1 MLNGDEIPLEEL
13 ELMNRP
19 MTPIEA
25 YEADRVDATSKDV
38 APLAFR
44 AASEFASKPVPVRE
58 FVVDELIPAKTVTI
72 INGDGGT
79 GKSLLSLQLGV
90 AAATSGYWCGR
101 EVSGGRCLFLSA
113 EDDEDELH
121 RRLHD
126 ISKGLGIS
134 LSALDNLQIHSLVG
148 DDAVLALADGKS
160 NKMVPTRLFHML
172 DATINQV
179 RPRLIVLDT
188 LADMF
193 GGDEINR
200 AQARQFIGLLRGFCA
215 RYGVT
220 IVLLAHP
227 SLSGM
232 ASGSGSSGS
241 TAWNNSVRSR
251 LYLDRVREN
260 NEEPDPD
267 IRVLRTKKANYG
279 KTGGEIKLRWVD
291 GMFKPEGGPDSLVV
305 IAAQSAAERL
315 FLELLQQYTVAGR
328 NVSDMPSANYAPTI
342 FANDP
347 RAGQITRKGFMA
359 AMQRLFAANRI
370 KVEMVGA
377 PSKKRKAIVIAPTE

>member
-1 MLNGDEIPLEEL
+1 MLDDDDLGLDEYKLAT
-13 ELMNRP
+13 RP
-19 MTPIEA
+19 FPPVEA
-25 YEADRVDATSKDV
+25 HDV
-38 APLAFR
+38 AVTAAPVKIEPLVFR
-44 AASEFASKPVPVRE
+44 AASDFASQSVPVRE

-79 GKSLLSLQLGV
+79 GKSLLTLQLGV

-113 EDDEDELH
+113 EDDADELH

-126 ISKGLGIS
+126 ITKGLGIS
-134 LSALDNLQIHSLVG
+134 LSALDDLHIHSLVG
-148 DDAVLALADGKS
+148 EDAVLALADGKS

-172 DATINQV
+172 EVTISQL
-179 RPRLIVLDT
+179 RPLLIVLDT

-200 AQARQFIGLLRGFCA
+200 AQARQFIGLLRGLCA

-227 SLSGM
+227 SLSGI

-328 NVSDMPSANYAPTI
+328 NVSDMPSANYAPAA
-342 FANDP
+342 FAKDP
-347 RAGQITRKGFMA
+347 RSGQITKKGFEA
-359 AMQRLFAANRI
+359 AMHRLFAANRI
-370 KVEMVGA
+370 KVAIIGPRSRE
-377 PSKKRKAIVIAPTE
+377 RKAIVIVPTD

>member
-1 MLNGDEIPLEEL
+1 
-13 ELMNRP
+13 MN
-19 MTPIEA
+19 
-25 YEADRVDATSKDV
+25 DRVIHSGAALT
-38 APLAFR
+38 FR
-44 AASEFASKPVPVRE
+44 SAMEFASKPIPERE
-58 FVVDELIPAKTVTI
+58 SVVEGLVPAKTVTI

-90 AAATSGYWCGR
+90 AVSISGYWCGHH
-101 EVSGGRCLFLSA
+101 VSGGSCLFLSA

-121 RRLHD
+121 RRLDD
-126 ISKGLGIS
+126 IASGLGIS
-134 LSALDNLQIHSLVG
+134 LADLCDLHVRSLVG
-148 DDAVLALADGKS
+148 EDAVLAVADSKT
-160 NKMVPTRLFHML
+160 NKMIPTRLFQML
-172 DATINQV
+172 EVTIDQV
-179 RPRLIVLDT
+179 RPRLVILDT

-200 AQARQFIGLLRGFCA
+200 AQARQFIGLLRGLCTRF
-215 RYGVT
+215 GTT

-260 NEEPDPD
+260 NDEPDPD

-291 GMFKPEGGPDSLVV
+291 GMFKVDGGPDSLVAL
-305 IAAQSAAERL
+305 AAQSNAERVFLDLLAL
-315 FLELLQQYTVAGR
+315 FASQGR
-328 NVSDMPSANYAPTI
+328 NVSESPGSNYAPLQ
-342 FANDP
+342 FSKEP
-347 RAGQITRKGFMA
+347 GSGSITKKGFES
-359 AMQRLFAANRI
+359 AMLRLFAAGKI
-370 KVEMVGA
+370 KVEMVGP
-377 PSKKRKAIVIAPTE
+377 PSKQRKSIVAVPAD